1 MKKAALM
8 IAAGV
13 VGMSL
18 QIGASRANPP
28 PGAAATLPSSAPATP
43 VVPVQAQPRQLRMV
57 CLRGKEG
64 WRYFNLKGERIA
76 CPPRPRS
83 AFVSWRCT
91 RQKCGWYHRG
101 QKRFL

>member
-1 MKKAALM
+1 
-8 IAAGV
+8 
-13 VGMSL
+13 
-18 QIGASRANPP
+18 
-28 PGAAATLPSSAPATP
+28 
-43 VVPVQAQPRQLRMV
+43 MV